1 MIIKLADVLY
11 IIACV
16 IAAITIAHT
25 FSDYFSR
32 GVLVPQPLLGA
43 LVLFLIGL
51 GLRLA
56 HDTCRRGGGEA
67 PRRERGESGD
77 CGTLAR

>member
-1 MIIKLADVLY
+1 MGRRVMIIKLGDVLY

-16 IAAITIAHT
+16 IAAITIAHA

-32 GVLVPQPLLGA
+32 GVLAPQPLLGA

-51 GLRLA
+51 GLRLGSRYLQA
-56 HDTCRRGGGEA
+56 RW
-67 PRRERGESGD
+67 RRERRSD
-77 CGTLAR
+77 RV